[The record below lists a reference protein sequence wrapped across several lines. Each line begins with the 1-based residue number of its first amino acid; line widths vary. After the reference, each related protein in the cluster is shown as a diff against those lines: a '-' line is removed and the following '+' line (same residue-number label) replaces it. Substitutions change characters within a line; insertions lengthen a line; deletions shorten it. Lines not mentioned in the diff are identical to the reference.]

1 MGAHYRNCRA
11 NGAKVTQPLEPKKE
25 RLPACAPEGQEQATL
40 FNWADAQARMG
51 IYPELAL
58 MFHIPNGGKRSKA
71 EAGISDASRSRSIAV
86 CSLSMPSVPDRLCVK
101 QTHVPFPPSV
111 SCQKLSIFFDSLNL
125 HLPWQNAV
133 LHPPVE
139 NINAGTP

>member
-11 NGAKVTQPLEPKKE
+11 NTEKVTQPLEPKKE

-71 EAGISDASRSRSIAV
+71 EAGALQGRGREGGRAG
-86 CSLSMPSVPDRLCVK
+86 
-101 QTHVPFPPSV
+101 
-111 SCQKLSIFFDSLNL
+111 
-125 HLPWQNAV
+125 HLPAGAAREVSRAV
-133 LHPPVE
+133 H
-139 NINAGTP
+139 